1 MSMSLWS
8 LLHSL
13 SLSLSAFNI
22 FSLKE
27 EKKTETVKEATHLS
41 LSLSLSAFLFLSLLK
56 ESKHFDCGWFSTD
69 QGRRVP
75 G

>member
-1 MSMSLWS
+1 MSLWS

-41 LSLSLSAFLFLSLLK
+41 IFLSLHR
-56 ESKHFDCGWFSTD
+56 SY
-69 QGRRVP
+69 
-75 G
+75 